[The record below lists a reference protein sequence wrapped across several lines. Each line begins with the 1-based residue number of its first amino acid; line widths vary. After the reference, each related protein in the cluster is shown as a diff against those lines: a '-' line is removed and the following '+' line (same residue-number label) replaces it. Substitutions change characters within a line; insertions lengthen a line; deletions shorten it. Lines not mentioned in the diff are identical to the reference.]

1 MATLIKN
8 GTIVTGTDLF
18 KADLR
23 IKDGTIRSI
32 GPGLEHAGDVVVDAT
47 GRFVMPGGIDVHT
60 HLDMPFMGARSTDD
74 FETGTIA
81 AAMGGTTSHIDF
93 IVPVKGRPLQEAL
106 ETWRGKAEGKAAIDY
121 GFHLCIVEMTPS
133 TLGELDAMLEDGI
146 TSFKLF
152 TAYPGA
158 LMIDDGAIFTTLRWA
173 ADRGALIQVHAENG
187 PAIAEIV
194 DAMVAEGRTEPKYHG
209 LSRPSALEG
218 EATARVITLAGVAG
232 APLYIVHLT
241 CREALEAV
249 GKARKR
255 GQRVYAETCPQYLYL
270 SSDDM
275 ARPGFEGAKYVCTPP
290 IRDKEHAPAL
300 WRGLAQGDILTV
312 ATDHCPFDYD
322 GAKRMGEGDFR
333 KIPSGLPGIETRM
346 ALLYH
351 GVTENRISLTR
362 FVDAVATKPAK
373 LFGLYPRKGAI
384 VPGADADIV
393 LWDPERDYSLSHKDL
408 HMRVDYSPYEG
419 MTLKGGP
426 DKVFIRGELVADNGR
441 FLGKPGFGRYLHRDR
456 FHPIEL

>member
-8 GTIVTGTDLF
+8 GTIVTGTDVF

-32 GPGLEHAGDVVVDAT
+32 GPALEHAGDEVIDAT
-47 GRFVMPGGIDVHT
+47 DRLVFPGGIDVHT
-60 HLDMPFMGARSTDD
+60 HLDMPFMGAKSTDD

-81 AAMGGTTSHIDF
+81 AALGGTTSLVDF
-93 IVPVKGRPLQEAL
+93 IVPVKGRPLREAL
-106 ETWRGKAEGKAAIDY
+106 ETWQAKAEGKAAIDY
-121 GFHLCIVEMTPS
+121 GFHLCIVEMTDT
-133 TLGELDAMLEDGI
+133 TLDELDEMLEEGI

-158 LMIDDGAIFTTLRWA
+158 LMIDDGAIFRVLRWA
-173 ADRGALIQVHAENG
+173 ARKGALIQVHAENG

-194 DAMVAEGRTEPKYHG
+194 DATIAEGKTDPMYHG

-218 EATARVITLAGVAG
+218 EATARVITLAEVAG

-255 GQRVYAETCPQYLYL
+255 GLPVYAETCPQYLYL
-270 SSDDM
+270 SADEM
-275 ARPGFEGAKYVCTPP
+275 ARPGFEGAKFVCTPP
-290 IRDKEHAPAL
+290 IRDRDHAPAL
-300 WRGLAQGDILTV
+300 WRGLRQGDILTV

-346 ALLYH
+346 ALLYN
-351 GVTENRISLTR
+351 GVVEHQISLTR

-384 VPGADADIV
+384 VPGAHADLVI
-393 LWDPERDYSLSHKDL
+393 WDPEKDYSLSHKDL
-408 HMRVDYSPYEG
+408 HMNVDYSPYEG
-419 MTLKGGP
+419 MTLKGAP
-426 DKVFIRGELVADNGR
+426 EKVFIRGQLVVEDGK
-441 FLGKPGFGRYLHRDR
+441 FLGKPGDGRYLFRNR
-456 FHPIEL
+456 FQPIEL

>member
-8 GTIVTGTDLF
+8 GTIVTGNDVF

-32 GPGLEHAGDVVVDAT
+32 GPALEHAGDVVVDAT
-47 GRFVMPGGIDVHT
+47 DRLVFPGGIDVHT
-60 HLDMPFMGARSTDD
+60 HLDMPFMGAKSTDD

-81 AAMGGTTSHIDF
+81 AAMGGTTSIVDF
-93 IVPVKGRPLQEAL
+93 IVPVKGRPLREAL
-106 ETWRGKAEGKAAIDY
+106 ETWQGKAEGKAAIDY
-121 GFHLCIVEMTPS
+121 GFHMCIVEMTSS
-133 TLGELDAMLEDGI
+133 TLDELDAMLDEGI

-158 LMIDDGAIFTTLRWA
+158 LMIDDGAIFKILRWA
-173 ADRGALIQVHAENG
+173 ADRDALIQVHAENG

-194 DAMVAEGRTEPKYHG
+194 DAMVAEGKTDPKYHG
-209 LSRPSALEG
+209 LSRPSVLEG
-218 EATARVITLAGVAG
+218 EATARTIALAEVAG
-232 APLYIVHLT
+232 APLYVVHLT

-270 SSDDM
+270 SADEM
-275 ARPGFEGAKYVCTPP
+275 ARPGFEGAKFVCTPP
-290 IRDKEHAPAL
+290 IRDRSHAPAL
-300 WRGLAQGDILTV
+300 WRGLRQGDILTV

-346 ALLYH
+346 ALTYQ
-351 GVTENRISLTR
+351 GVVEHKISLTR
-362 FVDAVATKPAK
+362 FVDATATKPAK

-393 LWDPERDYSLSHKDL
+393 LWDPARDYSLSHADL

-419 MTLKGGP
+419 MTIKGGP
-426 DKVFIRGELVADNGR
+426 DKVFVRGEMVVDDGK
-441 FLGKPGFGRYLHRDR
+441 FLGKPGFGRYLFRTR
-456 FHPIEL
+456 FHPVEL